1 MIEFEVKARVPDPAA
16 LLRELG
22 GPERVEEHADLY
34 LAHPARDFA
43 ATDEALRLSSR
54 GGRSDITYKGPK
66 LDAGSKARREIV
78 VPVPDAAAA
87 RAMLEALGFRAV
99 REVRKTRRL
108 FRAEGFE
115 VALDEVPG
123 LGTYVELERVLP
135 EGADRRW
142 SGRRSRF
149 SRAGASGRRSGAATW
164 SYSLLASPTRPAG
177 AADGGARASA
187 MASHATAAAA
197 LTSGQ
202 STQPS
207 VKPAMAPPAQMAT

>member
-1 MIEFEVKARVPDPAA
+1 VIEFEVKARVPDPAA

-135 EGADRRW
+135 EGADRAPVEREALALLARW
-142 SGRRSRF
+142 GIRETERRS
-149 SRAGASGRRSGAATW
+149 
-164 SYSLLASPTRPAG
+164 YLELLLARESDAAG
-177 AADGGARASA
+177 GRG
-187 MASHATAAAA
+187 
-197 LTSGQ
+197 
-202 STQPS
+202 
-207 VKPAMAPPAQMAT
+207 